1 MDELFI
7 QRMTWPQVEAAIAYG
22 ATTAI
27 VCAASTEQHGPHL
40 PEATDELLGEA
51 YAAGLARRLDRA
63 LVAPVFRPGC
73 SDHHMAFA
81 GSLTLPAELLMDVLD
96 HYLGSLRRHGFTRFV
111 VFSSHGGN
119 YPVLA
124 RWVAE
129 RAPADAVVLTD
140 MGLFE
145 AGFEAL
151 RRFGRDDHTGPHAEV
166 LETSMLRYLHPE
178 LVRMDLAEPGFTGHV
193 DPEEAFARGFRAITA
208 NGILGNPVGATPAI
222 GKAVLE
228 AICDELERRVR
239 EALARARV

>member
-51 YAAGLARRLDRA
+51 YAAGLARRLDQA

-81 GSLTLPAELLMDVLD
+81 GSLTLPPELLMDVLD
-96 HYLGSLRRHGFTRFV
+96 HYLASLRRHGFTRFV

-129 RAPADAVVLTD
+129 RSPADAVVLTD
-140 MGLFE
+140 LGLFE
-145 AGFEAL
+145 VGFQAL
-151 RRFGRDDHTGPHAEV
+151 RRFGRDDHAGPHAEV
-166 LETSMLRYLHPE
+166 LETSMMLYLHPG
-178 LVRMDLAEPGFTGHV
+178 LVRMDLAEPGFTGEIE
-193 DPEEAFARGFRAITA
+193 PLEAMSRGFRTFTA
-208 NGILGNPVGATPAI
+208 NGIIGNPVGSTPQI

-228 AICDELERRVR
+228 AICDELAAQVG
-239 EALARARV
+239 AHA

>member
-1 MDELFI
+1 M

-96 HYLGSLRRHGFTRFV
+96 HYLGSLRRHGFSRFV

-129 RAPADAVVLTD
+129 RSPADAAVLTD

-151 RRFGRDDHTGPHAEV
+151 RPFGRDDHTGPHAEV
-166 LETSMLRYLHPE
+166 LETSMMLYLHPE

-193 DPEEAFARGFRAITA
+193 DREEAFARGFRAITA
-208 NGILGNPVGATPAI
+208 NGILGNPVGATPTI

-228 AICDELERRVR
+228 AICDELERRAR
-239 EALARARV
+239 AALARAQL